1 VTTREV
7 EWDGV
12 TVAEGTQVLIVNTF
26 NHRDRTR
33 FEWADRFSPEEWVS
47 GAAAEEWSFNH
58 FSHGPQGCPGVSLS
72 LLVGRTMLCEL
83 LRRSEVRLL
92 EPSLD
97 PSKPLPHSLDYF
109 GLKFSVAAH

>member
-1 VTTREV
+1 
-7 EWDGV
+7 
-12 TVAEGTQVLIVNTF
+12 
-26 NHRDRTR
+26 
-33 FEWADRFSPEEWVS
+33 
-47 GAAAEEWSFNH
+47 
-58 FSHGPQGCPGVSLS
+58 
-72 LLVGRTMLCEL
+72 MLCEL